1 LLLSLPIALADAME
15 TKDKDVGIMACLKFW
30 VDLYMLHPLLAT
42 DEVSGKSWQVI
53 TAINH
58 ECDDLTLYE

>member
-1 LLLSLPIALADAME
+1 LLLSLPTAFADATE
-15 TKDKDVGIMACLKFW
+15 TKYKDVGIMVCLKFW
-30 VDLYMLHPLLAT
+30 VDLYMLHLPSAT

-58 ECDDLTLYE
+58 ECDGSDTL